1 MTAVSS
7 LFPSF
12 ISNKCIADI
21 HGLFLKIAFGRV
33 FVLIFVHV
41 DGGQLGR
48 MDGLDELVL
57 AVLEQTFQDFN
68 CFLRTEDFFVPWS
81 LLFFI

>member
-1 MTAVSS
+1 
-7 LFPSF
+7 
-12 ISNKCIADI
+12 
-21 HGLFLKIAFGRV
+21 
-33 FVLIFVHV
+33 
-41 DGGQLGR
+41 

-68 CFLRTEDFFVPWS
+68 CVLRTEDFFVPWS

>member
-1 MTAVSS
+1 
-7 LFPSF
+7 
-12 ISNKCIADI
+12 
-21 HGLFLKIAFGRV
+21 
-33 FVLIFVHV
+33 LIFVHV